1 LKIWA
6 ATKSRFASIEKMG
19 DKFLFAFIEEMGDK
33 FVFVFIEEMDDNLW
47 ENYYQTKGNAG

>member
-1 LKIWA
+1 
-6 ATKSRFASIEKMG
+6 MG